1 MVDKPNGV
9 EEANDRAL
17 RRLRRRWLW
26 VALLYLGGLAGGYW
40 LVDRYWVGGNASQWL
55 GWAGAIMLVELG
67 ILWLTLPQNHPPESN
82 RLLPSFGYGT
92 ALTLTCG
99 GLLFL
104 LAGFLFAPRPGGW
117 LGWMPALLYTAARLV
132 DYVDGYVARITRYET
147 KLGSTLDI
155 EFDGLGVFIAILLG
169 IGYRALPIWYLPLA
183 FSRQLFIAGIWL
195 RQRRG
200 LPVYAMT
207 PSSNRRII
215 AGYQTAFISVALWPI
230 FTGPMARLSA
240 IVFALPLIFSFG
252 RDWLVVS
259 GAIDPS
265 SRGYQRFRAT
275 IKNLVEGWL
284 PLAARVSGTL
294 IAIGLLA
301 RALPDMATWRALLS
315 PAAQPSAWLWALV
328 ALCGLA
334 LLPYLL
340 GIVGRVAALP
350 LLGLAWL
357 DLAANEIDI
366 WGNAWLL
373 VAAIIV
379 THAGSGHAALWRPE
393 EFLLRRR
400 PGAHEDVT

>member
-1 MVDKPNGV
+1 
-9 EEANDRAL
+9 
-17 RRLRRRWLW
+17 
-26 VALLYLGGLAGGYW
+26 
-40 LVDRYWVGGNASQWL
+40 
-55 GWAGAIMLVELG
+55 
-67 ILWLTLPQNHPPESN
+67 
-82 RLLPSFGYGT
+82 
-92 ALTLTCG
+92 
-99 GLLFL
+99 
-104 LAGFLFAPRPGGW
+104 
-117 LGWMPALLYTAARLV
+117 
-132 DYVDGYVARITRYET
+132 YET

-252 RDWLVVS
+252 REWLVVS

-294 IAIGLLA
+294 I
-301 RALPDMATWRALLS
+301 
-315 PAAQPSAWLWALV
+315 
-328 ALCGLA
+328 
-334 LLPYLL
+334 
-340 GIVGRVAALP
+340 
-350 LLGLAWL
+350 
-357 DLAANEIDI
+357 
-366 WGNAWLL
+366 
-373 VAAIIV
+373 
-379 THAGSGHAALWRPE
+379 
-393 EFLLRRR
+393 
-400 PGAHEDVT
+400 